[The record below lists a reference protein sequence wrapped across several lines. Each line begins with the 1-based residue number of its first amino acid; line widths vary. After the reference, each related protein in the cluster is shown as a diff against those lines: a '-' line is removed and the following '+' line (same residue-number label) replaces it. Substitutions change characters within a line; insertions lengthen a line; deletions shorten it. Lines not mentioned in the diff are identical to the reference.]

1 MYIPKSGVEAP
12 WNSAL
17 SRPPTTPMTYRG
29 AWDGLP
35 TSSSSPPLQA
45 TLSSSPPSSP
55 TPYQRTTSS
64 TSVLASDPFSASAKS
79 LSIGPPSRPR
89 WSRAATAPGRG
100 ASEVPAGSLN
110 VLPAAQPSAPHVL
123 GEFFESQSDVS
134 MSSIDELGSSL
145 ESPVTASTIPARR
158 AFERTESASTD
169 PLCAAGRTESFSRS
183 VQRLRR
189 SDASPQKGSA
199 SAGPAAPAPAPAP
212 TREPARPT
220 DAASRADLQWDALV
234 NRIFDEARARPALL
248 LGGCGLES
256 VPSVVGDL
264 RHFVAIEPRRV
275 DARPSSAS
283 QTTNG
288 DQVQLYLWDNHL
300 TRLPSALFQVT
311 NLGVLS
317 LRKNHLT
324 HLPAAIGDLRHLRE
338 LNVGGNALTYLPA
351 EIQQLQLHTF
361 TYVPNPFLPIPP
373 DAALDV
379 RPLYGAARRPTR
391 PPPALRWGRAH
402 TDAGVLQ
409 RAPAAPSGRAPLVA
423 RTLGALERGAM
434 PTLADLCVQRL
445 LSDDPLVIEQYETG
459 CLRALQHTLTAS
471 TVAKIEAARRSAT
484 ASWGTRADV
493 GGRTRPLRW
502 YEDAPPGAPAPSTLD
517 VDTALEQ
524 LDDACDN
531 VWFQRCP
538 GEHERPGAGDAPGS
552 GCDWPP
558 GPAGPLFVRAA
569 ESRIEWVSHV
579 AGVRVAKQ
587 AIEMAGTTVQDTP
600 AASSGCLP
608 ILWRGCSP
616 GCLRFLAAP
625 TVPHGAHQ

>member
-1 MYIPKSGVEAP
+1 MS
-12 WNSAL
+12 
-17 SRPPTTPMTYRG
+17 YRG

-45 TLSSSPPSSP
+45 TLPSSPPSSP

-79 LSIGPPSRPR
+79 LSIGAPFRPR
-89 WSRAATAPGRG
+89 WSRAATVPGRG
-100 ASEVPAGSLN
+100 AADVPSGCLN
-110 VLPAAQPSAPHVL
+110 VLPTAQPSAPHVL
-123 GEFFESQSDVS
+123 GEFFESPSDAS
-134 MSSIDELGSSL
+134 MSSMDELGSSY
-145 ESPVTASTIPARR
+145 EVPATSTIPARR

-169 PLCAAGRTESFSRS
+169 PLSAAGRTESFSYTA
-183 VQRLRR
+183 QRLRF
-189 SDASPQKGSA
+189 SDASPRKNA
-199 SAGPAAPAPAPAP
+199 TAAPAPAP
-212 TREPARPT
+212 EPAPPT
-220 DAASRADLQWDALV
+220 DASHAELQWDVLV

-248 LGGCGLES
+248 LGGYGLES

-264 RHFVAIEPRRV
+264 RHYVAIEPRRAG
-275 DARPSSAS
+275 ARTSS
-283 QTTNG
+283 QVTNSN
-288 DQVQLYLWDNHL
+288 QVQLYLWDNHL

-317 LRKNHLT
+317 LRKNRLT
-324 HLPAAIGDLRHLRE
+324 HLPAAIGDLCHLRE
-338 LNVGGNALTYLPA
+338 LNVGGNALSYLPA

-361 TYVPNPFLPIPP
+361 TYVPNPFLQIPP

-379 RPLYGAARRPTR
+379 RPLYGAAPQPLR
-391 PPPALRWGRAH
+391 PPPARWARAH
-402 TDAGVLQ
+402 TDAGVMQ
-409 RAPAAPSGRAPLVA
+409 RAPACASAPLMA

-434 PTLADLCVQRL
+434 PSLADLCVQRL
-445 LSDDPLVIEQYETG
+445 LSDDPLLIEQYETG

-484 ASWGTRADV
+484 ASWGTRADLSSH
-493 GGRTRPLRW
+493 TRSMRW
-502 YEDAPPGAPAPSTLD
+502 YEDAPLGARAPSAFD
-517 VDTALEQ
+517 VDTALER

-538 GEHERPGAGDAPGS
+538 GVHERAHTGEAPGP
-552 GCDWPP
+552 CTDWPT
-558 GPAGPLFVRAA
+558 GPAGPLFVQAA

-587 AIEMAGTTVQDTP
+587 AIEMAGTTVQGTP
-600 AASSGCLP
+600 ASSSGCLP

-616 GCLRFLAAP
+616 GCLRFLVAS
-625 TVPHGAHQ
+625 TVWPGAHQ

>member
-1 MYIPKSGVEAP
+1 MS
-12 WNSAL
+12 
-17 SRPPTTPMTYRG
+17 YRG
-29 AWDGLP
+29 GWDGLP

-45 TLSSSPPSSP
+45 TLPSSPPSSP
-55 TPYQRTTSS
+55 TPYERS

-79 LSIGPPSRPR
+79 LSIGPPTRHR

-100 ASEVPAGSLN
+100 VREVPSGSLN
-110 VLPAAQPSAPHVL
+110 VLPTIETSAPHVL
-123 GEFFESQSDVS
+123 GEFFESQSDAS
-134 MSSIDELGSSL
+134 MSSMDELGSSF
-145 ESPVTASTIPARR
+145 EVPTPFATTSTIPARR

-169 PLCAAGRTESFSRS
+169 PLSAAGRTDSFSHTA
-183 VQRLRR
+183 QRLRF

-199 SAGPAAPAPAPAP
+199 STASAAPSPAAATEHAPDPVFSTPKPAK
-212 TREPARPT
+212 
-220 DAASRADLQWDALV
+220 LQWEPLV
-234 NRIFDEARARPALL
+234 NRIFDEARPRPALL
-248 LGGCGLES
+248 LGGYGLTS

-264 RHFVAIEPRRV
+264 RHYVAIDPRRA
-275 DARPSSAS
+275 DARTSSLIPA
-283 QTTNG
+283 N
-288 DQVQLYLWDNHL
+288 DDHVQLYLWDNAL

-317 LRKNHLT
+317 LRKNQLT

-373 DAALDV
+373 DATLDV
-379 RPLYGAARRPTR
+379 RPLYGTAPQRMR
-391 PPPALRWGRAH
+391 PPPAPRWARAH
-402 TDAGVLQ
+402 TDAGIVQ
-409 RAPAAPSGRAPLVA
+409 RTAASSDKVPLMA
-423 RTLGALERGAM
+423 RTLGSLERGAM
-434 PTLADLCVQRL
+434 PSLADLCVQRL
-445 LSDDPLVIEQYETG
+445 LSDDPLLIEQYETG

-493 GGRTRPLRW
+493 RGPMRPMRW
-502 YEDAPPGAPAPSTLD
+502 YEDAPLDTPAPSALD

-524 LDDACDN
+524 LDDASDN

-538 GEHERPGAGDAPGS
+538 GVHERITSASDATNT
-552 GCDWPP
+552 DWPTRT
-558 GPAGPLFVRAA
+558 AGPLFVRSA
-569 ESRIEWVSHV
+569 ETRMEWVSHV

-587 AIEMAGTTVQDTP
+587 AIEMAGATVQGTP

-616 GCLRFLAAP
+616 GCLRFLTAQ
-625 TVPHGAHQ
+625 HGVHQ